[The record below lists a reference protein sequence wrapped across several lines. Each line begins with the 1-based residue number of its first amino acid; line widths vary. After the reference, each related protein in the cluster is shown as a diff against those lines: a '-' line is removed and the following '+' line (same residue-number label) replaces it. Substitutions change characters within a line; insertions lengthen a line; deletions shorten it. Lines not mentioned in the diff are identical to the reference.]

1 MKYETRDEVAAK
13 VDWEGS
19 LTEALEYGLRAD
31 DMPDEDL
38 AAAWSVM
45 QDAYRDFSAAADDV
59 EAILNGDD
67 E

>member
-13 VDWEGS
+13 VEWEGS
-19 LTEALEYGLRAD
+19 LTEALEYGVTAGE
-31 DMPDEDL
+31 MPDDEL
-38 AAAWSVM
+38 GGAWVAMEHAYIEFSEAAEI
-45 QDAYRDFSAAADDV
+45 V